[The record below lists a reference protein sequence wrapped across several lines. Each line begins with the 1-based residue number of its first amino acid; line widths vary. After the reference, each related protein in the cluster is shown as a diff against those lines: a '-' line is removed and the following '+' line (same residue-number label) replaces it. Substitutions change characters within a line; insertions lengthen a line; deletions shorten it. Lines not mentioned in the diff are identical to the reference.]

1 MHSSFKSFLWLL
13 ILVGALTVGA
23 IYLPKVLQAPEPEVF
38 EAPKTAEPEVVYD
51 DSLPFNL
58 ENAQFNFTEDKA
70 VQDTAMFGFISEVKI
85 DEVTG
90 KATIKFDQT
99 RLYKGEE
106 AEKQA
111 RADLGC
117 GKAGAP
123 VECEGVLV
131 PTGEYI
137 TNPIKKVFE
146 FELTPEATIKLLSFA
161 NRETGTGVKLSDAS
175 ALQEL
180 ISTYDITDISA
191 GNKQFPA
198 VWIMEENGK
207 VSYLEQQLL
216 K

>member
-1 MHSSFKSFLWLL
+1 MKTSFKSFVWLVV
-13 ILVGALTVGA
+13 LVGALTVGA
-23 IYLPKVLQAPEPEVF
+23 VYLPKVLQAPEPEVF
-38 EAPKTAEPEVVYD
+38 EAPKAVEPEVVYD

-70 VQDTAMFGFISEVKI
+70 VKETAMFGFVSEVNI
-85 DEVTG
+85 DEATG

-111 RADLGC
+111 RADFGC
-117 GKAGAP
+117 GKASAP
-123 VECEGVLV
+123 AECEDVLV

-137 TNPIKKVFE
+137 TNPIKKVFDY
-146 FELTPEATIKLLSFA
+146 ELTPEATIKLLTFA
-161 NRETGTGVKLSDAS
+161 NRETGTGIKLADAS

-180 ISTYDITDISA
+180 MSTYDITDTSA
-191 GNKQFPA
+191 GNKQFLA